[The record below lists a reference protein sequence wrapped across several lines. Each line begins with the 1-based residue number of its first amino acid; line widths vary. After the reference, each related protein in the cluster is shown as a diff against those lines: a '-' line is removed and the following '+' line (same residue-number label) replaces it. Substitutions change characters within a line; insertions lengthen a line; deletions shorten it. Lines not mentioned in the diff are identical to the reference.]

1 MSRAHT
7 DLQVPPNYDSL
18 LGKLI
23 VWAEDRDQAIA
34 RMKRALSET
43 VISGVPTTI
52 DYHQLIL
59 DTKDFRDG
67 NVDTGVAFAA
77 CCLLLAACPCRA
89 SLAAAPASTVSS
101 ADHWHACCR
110 HAGFIPSHADEL
122 AKPPPST
129 KVCMML
135 LCSSHTGCGV

>member
-1 MSRAHT
+1 M
-7 DLQVPPNYDSL
+7 PPNYDSL

-67 NVDTGVAFAA
+67 NVDTGALCHHWVLLPFLVRVCLSARGLSNGRHRAA
-77 CCLLLAACPCRA
+77 YYLLPCRVSETHA
-89 SLAAAPASTVSS
+89 SVTGRHVTFVHSMP
-101 ADHWHACCR
+101 CR
-110 HAGFIPSHADEL
+110 LHSI
-122 AKPPPST
+122 T
-129 KVCMML
+129 R
-135 LCSSHTGCGV
+135 